1 MKNYWFSLMEMAE
14 ILMMNIHSLKIQ
26 KSKMFKDSLR
36 LKIPRMQTN
45 DNNNYRK
52 WLVEFWTEISTLT
65 KAIDEH
71 MTKGLFALSLTGNPY
86 SRLPVDM
93 WIEMTMNK
101 GSKMKAVWENVL
113 KNETVLLSHTRSPN
127 LINKIRISTHK
138 LADSKKANKHVHKE
152 NQTRRLKAGEEGF
165 QDLANSFLSSTL
177 HSEEVASIEP
187 KEDFAT
193 AHTFGQKL
201 VADKE
206 IKKLTR
212 PCTEI
217 RWEASQINQGQTKIP
232 IQCKTKPL
240 KWKTRSWLRWSLVVQ
255 KRRCALKK

>member
-1 MKNYWFSLMEMAE
+1 MENYWFSLMEMVE

-26 KSKMFKDSLR
+26 KSKMFKDSLH

-71 MTKGLFALSLTGNPY
+71 MTKGLFAQSLTGNPY

-152 NQTRRLKAGEEGF
+152 NQTRRLKAGEEGV
-165 QDLANSFLSSTL
+165 QDLANFFLSSTL

-193 AHTFGQKL
+193 AHIYGQKL
-201 VADKE
+201 VADFFKERIFSRDKE
-206 IKKLTR
+206 IDATMHRNSLGSFT
-212 PCTEI
+212 
-217 RWEASQINQGQTKIP
+217 NQP
-232 IQCKTKPL
+232 
-240 KWKTRSWLRWSLVVQ
+240 RSDKNSNPM
-255 KRRCALKK
+255 